1 MTTFMICSDTLV
13 CFSDHTAPLCRA
25 CDDLVD
31 CLTDV
36 VHIDCLSIL
45 TCGKDCGFVEHI
57 FNVCTSEAHR
67 KTSNVFEID
76 VTCKRFVA

>member
-1 MTTFMICSDTLV
+1 MICGDALV
-13 CFSDHTAPLCRA
+13 CFGDDTALLCRA

-45 TCGKDCGFVEHI
+45 TSGKDCCFVEHI
-57 FNVCTSEAHR
+57 FNVCTGESCC
-67 KTSNVFEID
+67 KTSNVFEVD